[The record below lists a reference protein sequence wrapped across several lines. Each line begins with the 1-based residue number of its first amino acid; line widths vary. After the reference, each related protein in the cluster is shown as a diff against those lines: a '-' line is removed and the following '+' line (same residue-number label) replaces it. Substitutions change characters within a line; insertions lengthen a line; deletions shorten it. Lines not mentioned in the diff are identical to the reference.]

1 MPDPTRPAAALLQNR
16 FTESQSGPG
25 NEGRR
30 EDYKVADADNWQKYF
45 LVRIDQTDAD
55 ARLRKNATLCEAGLL

>member
-1 MPDPTRPAAALLQNR
+1 MPGPTRRAAALLQNR

-45 LVRIDQTDAD
+45 LGFASIKRSRRAIAQ
-55 ARLRKNATLCEAGLL
+55 NATLCEAGLL